1 MFREY
6 ALPNNSA
13 VFMFREYALPN
24 GDYVRTNLIVHGPKG
39 STEIHDLTPSE
50 IGLLTK
56 AGIEKL

>member
-1 MFREY
+1 
-6 ALPNNSA
+6 
-13 VFMFREYALPN
+13 MFREYALPN